1 MDKRREVMDREAF
14 SEAVWAIRASMLR
27 TAMSFLRSRADAE
40 DAVQDAVLVAWERLG
55 TLRDPSA
62 FRMWMMVI
70 LSNSC
75 RTMLRKKKRI
85 VLSQE
90 VEPQQAQTDD
100 AARMLWEAVLA
111 LDERMRLPIVLHYYE
126 GFSIEEIAV
135 IVRAPKGTVAARMS
149 RARERLK
156 RELTQRG
163 EQT

>member
-1 MDKRREVMDREAF
+1 MDESVFIGLCREHMAALYRMA
-14 SEAVWAIRASMLR
+14 ASI
-27 TAMSFLRSRADAE
+27 LRSPPDAE

-100 AARMLWEAVLA
+100 TARMLWEAVLA